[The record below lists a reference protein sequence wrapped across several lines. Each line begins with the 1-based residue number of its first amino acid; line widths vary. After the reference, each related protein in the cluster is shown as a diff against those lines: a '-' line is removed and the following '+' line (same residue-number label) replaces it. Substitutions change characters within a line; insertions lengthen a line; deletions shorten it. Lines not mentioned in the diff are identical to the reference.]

1 MMGFPTIQTDFWDGV
16 IAVPLVVIITQLF
29 KVFPIPRQYF
39 PTIASVI
46 GYIISIFFSHR
57 HDLWA
62 GIFMGAFYGA
72 AAVGTYSSLKTSWLA
87 FRRPIEKKKSYR

>member
-1 MMGFPTIQTDFWDGV
+1 MDFPTIQTDFWDGV
-16 IAVPLVVIITQLF
+16 VAVPVVILITQLF
-29 KVFPIPRQYF
+29 KVFPIPRKYY
-39 PTIASVI
+39 PTIATII

-62 GIFMGAFYGA
+62 GIFMGGFYGA

-87 FRRPIEKKKSYR
+87 LRKPIEEKKKYR